1 MYYGWN
7 TASLYLFSSPYI
19 CIQIEIRSL
28 LPEEQWGEKIP
39 HCQQSLWIL
48 AVLYHSRSSFSTRD
62 VHTAVFFFKSSSGS
76 YLCLYLSA
84 IFPWGILFSRKFPR
98 TICSDERATR
108 PLFGWDFIWLNLC
121 LPESKN
127 LSLVWLFVVS
137 DMKKHNS
144 APPVH
149 YLYPFLCSTWM
160 TCLYLITSLEL
171 ENLYIKI
178 I

>member
-28 LPEEQWGEKIP
+28 LPEEQWGKKKSHTVSKVCEFWQFCIT
-39 HCQQSLWIL
+39 H
-48 AVLYHSRSSFSTRD
+48 
-62 VHTAVFFFKSSSGS
+62 VHHFQLEMCIQLFFFFFKSSSGS

-84 IFPWGILFSRKFPR
+84 IFPRGILFSRKFSR

-137 DMKKHNS
+137 DMKKHKIVRHLFIICIRFS
-144 APPVH
+144 VQ
-149 YLYPFLCSTWM
+149 
-160 TCLYLITSLEL
+160 LEWRV
-171 ENLYIKI
+171 YIWLHP
-178 I
+178 